1 VEYDL
6 TRLLVSVAE
15 RGGSDLHLT
24 AGLPPVARIDGSL
37 VPFEGR
43 DLTPN
48 DTRELVYS
56 VMSQQQREAL
66 ETGWEEDFACSV
78 PATGRFRV
86 NAYYQRGAVGA
97 AFRFIPNR
105 IMGFDELGLPTP
117 VMESLSL
124 RPRGLVLVT
133 GPTGSGKST
142 TLAAMVDF
150 INDRQS
156 LHVMTVEDPIEYL
169 HSHRNCMINQ
179 REVGDDTHS
188 FGDALKYVL
197 RQDPDVILIGEMR
210 DLETVSA
217 ALTAA
222 ETGHLVLATLHTQDA
237 VQTIDRVVDVFPP
250 HQQQQVRTQLAATM
264 QGVICQQLLP
274 MSRGKGRVLAVE
286 VMLANPAVRNL
297 IREGKTHLVP
307 QAVET
312 GRKFGMVTMDQ
323 SLVDLVR
330 RDKVTS
336 ETALS
341 RAADPNG
348 VREALGMSA

>member
-24 AGLPPVARIDGSL
+24 AGLPPVARICGRL
-37 VPFEGR
+37 VPFDGP
-43 DLTPN
+43 DLTPI

-56 VMSQQQREAL
+56 VMNQQQREVL
-66 ETGWEEDFACSV
+66 ETRWEEDFACSV
-78 PATGRFRV
+78 PETGRFRV
-86 NAYYQRGAVGA
+86 NAYFQRGAVGA

-105 IMGFDELGLPTP
+105 IMGFEELGLPIP

-124 RPRGLVLVT
+124 KPRGLVLVT

-150 INDRQS
+150 INDRQA
-156 LHVMTVEDPIEYL
+156 LHIMTVEDPIEYL
-169 HSHRNCMINQ
+169 HRHKNCMVNQ

-188 FGDALKYVL
+188 FADALKYVL

-210 DLETVSA
+210 DLETMSA

-250 HQQQQVRTQLAATM
+250 HQQQQVRVQLASSM

-274 MSRGKGRVLAVE
+274 MTRGDGRVLAVE
-286 VMLANPAVRNL
+286 VMLANPAIRNL
-297 IREGKTHLVP
+297 VREGKAHLVP

-312 GRKFGMVTMDQ
+312 GRKFGMTTMDQ
-323 SLVDLVR
+323 SLADLVR
-330 RDKVTS
+330 RDKVTM
-336 ETALS
+336 EIALS
-341 RAADPNG
+341 RAADPQGFRQLVAKN
-348 VREALGMSA
+348 A

>member
-86 NAYYQRGAVGA
+86 NAYYQRGTDGA